1 MSYGG
6 YFGSNV
12 VFEPG
17 LHGDNAYTLPSWL
30 QKNKKLCLFSPID
43 EDTTNNL
50 VAQLLYAS
58 TVGWDEVD
66 LYINSP
72 GGLVS
77 GLFSIL
83 DTIESINTK
92 VNTICVGEAS
102 SAAAVLLA
110 CGYKRSATKR
120 SRIMYHDL
128 SYGCRGSYKDVQ
140 IHVNETTIMRDNIA
154 DILAQY
160 TKLSRTEVEAQLMDR
175 NRFYSPEEAIEIG
188 ALDYIHTGK

>member
-50 VAQLLYAS
+50 VAQLLYAN

-83 DTIESINTK
+83 DTMEMITTK

-102 SAAAVLLA
+102 SAAAVLLT
-110 CGYKRSATKR
+110 CGYKRTATKR

-128 SYGCRGSYKDVQ
+128 SYGCRGTYKDVQ
-140 IHVNETTIMRDNIA
+140 IHVKETAIMRDNIA

-175 NRFYSPEEAIEIG
+175 NRYYSPEEAIEIG
-188 ALDYIHTGK
+188 ALDSIHAGK